1 MKWLLLLCGVSLVG
15 GLLGAVL
22 LVRTSDTSFMR
33 LLPWLM
39 LVAAVTFT
47 FGGRLRRTSAS
58 LNDVDNADRPAVP
71 TGGMIVVAG
80 CSSCSRSTAAT
91 SAAAWGS

>member
-1 MKWLLLLCGVSLVG
+1 MSLVG
-15 GLLGAVL
+15 GFVGAVL

-47 FGGRLRRTSAS
+47 FGGRLRRA
-58 LNDVDNADRPAVP
+58 RPAL
-71 TGGMIVVAG
+71 AAASA
-80 CSSCSRSTAAT
+80 CSSPTA
-91 SAAAWGS
+91 

>member
-1 MKWLLLLCGVSLVG
+1 MLLSAVSLAG
-15 GLLGAVL
+15 GFVGAVL

-47 FGGRLRRTSAS
+47 FGGRLRR
-58 LNDVDNADRPAVP
+58 PACP
-71 TGGMIVVAG
+71 CRAPMLI
-80 CSSCSRSTAAT
+80 TAA
-91 SAAAWGS
+91 

>member
-1 MKWLLLLCGVSLVG
+1 MSLVG
-15 GLLGAVL
+15 GFVGAVL

-47 FGGRLRRTSAS
+47 FGGRLRRPGLPLPPPLLLLT
-58 LNDVDNADRPAVP
+58 
-71 TGGMIVVAG
+71 T
-80 CSSCSRSTAAT
+80 T
-91 SAAAWGS
+91 

>member
-1 MKWLLLLCGVSLVG
+1 MNLRRAIA

-47 FGGRLRRTSAS
+47 FGNRVRRTLS
-58 LNDVDNADRPAVP
+58 LDRLQGNILLMCVLQRLH
-71 TGGMIVVAG
+71 
-80 CSSCSRSTAAT
+80 S
-91 SAAAWGS
+91 